1 MTKQVTCTEGFCLF
15 RFHLTYLCAPQGL
28 PQMHGES
35 HLSLVPCYSV
45 PSVGFLLVCP
55 PLAFI

>member
-28 PQMHGES
+28 PQVP
-35 HLSLVPCYSV
+35 HLSLVLCYSV
-45 PSVGFLLVCP
+45 PSVDFLLVCP
-55 PLAFI
+55 YRPPLAFI